1 MNIELTDNRHG
12 RRERT
17 GDLHPH
23 CHLRYAVPMKKTVVL
38 YALALAVG
46 ALLLQWVEHQYA
58 LQLLSFEVYILI
70 LAAGFTVLGIWLG
83 HRLTRGPKQ
92 APPTRNQKALDALKI
107 SGKEYEVLELLAA
120 GHSNQ
125 EIAAR
130 LFVSPNTI
138 KTHLASLYRKL
149 EVSRRTQAVSRAREL
164 RLII

>member
-1 MNIELTDNRHG
+1 MPIRARATLTDG
-12 RRERT
+12 
-17 GDLHPH
+17 LHPRR
-23 CHLRYAVPMKKTVVL
+23 HLRYAVPMKKTVVF

-58 LQLLSFEVYILI
+58 LRLLSVEVYILI
-70 LAAGFTVLGIWLG
+70 LATGFTVLGIWLG

-92 APPTRNQKALDALKI
+92 APPTRNQKALDALRI

-125 EIAAR
+125 EIAER

-164 RLII
+164 RLIV